1 MNQKIKQAMKPN
13 YIITLLTLLTTILF
27 AQNDG
32 DFTVPL
38 SDPSKAGKLYVNI
51 KNGSVIIKGTAR
63 KDVLVK
69 YTKVNEDDNNRNA
82 NNDNDRNREGLK
94 RISGGA
100 LDIEAS
106 EYQNT
111 VKIVSENWNDG
122 LTLTI
127 EIPTNMNVEAMAYND
142 GEVEI
147 SNISGN
153 LELTNYNGGI
163 TATNISGTVVAQTY
177 NGDIKISFDKITP
190 DTPMSFVNYNGD
202 IDVTYPASLKATMKV
217 KTKQGEIY
225 TAFDGAV
232 QKSNPVTKSD
242 SKTGVYK
249 VNIDDWTKIDING
262 GGPEFTMKSY
272 NGDLYIRKK

>member
-1 MNQKIKQAMKPN
+1 MKTKT
-13 YIITLLTLLTTILF
+13 IFILLFTVLAWTSV
-27 AQNDG
+27 AQNEG

-38 SDPSKAGKLYVNI
+38 SDPTKPGKLYVNI
-51 KNGSVIIKGTAR
+51 KTGSVIIKGTAR

-69 YTKVNEDDNNRNA
+69 YTRNSDEDDNDQHSNSK
-82 NNDNDRNREGLK
+82 NREGLK
-94 RISGGA
+94 RISSGA

-111 VKIVSENWNDG
+111 VKVVSENWNDG
-122 LTLTI
+122 VGLSI
-127 EIPTNMNVEAMAYND
+127 EIPNTMNVEAMAYND

-147 SNISGN
+147 SNITGN

-163 TATNISGTVVAQTY
+163 TATAISGTVVAQTY
-177 NGDIKISFDKITP
+177 NGDIKITFDKITP
-190 DTPMSFVNYNGD
+190 DAPMSFVNYNGD
-202 IDVTYPASLKATMKV
+202 IDITFPATLKASMKV